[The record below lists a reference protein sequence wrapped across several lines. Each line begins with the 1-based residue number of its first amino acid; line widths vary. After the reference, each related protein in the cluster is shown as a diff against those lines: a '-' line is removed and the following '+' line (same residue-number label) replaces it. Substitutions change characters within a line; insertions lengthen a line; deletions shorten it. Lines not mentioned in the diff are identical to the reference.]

1 MIFLSPAKLNLVLK
15 IKNKDPKDNYHYI
28 ESIFDPIS
36 LYDILDVEITRG
48 REIRVID
55 YFKKLKIS
63 EQKNIVYKA
72 VKLMA
77 EKYKFKF
84 GVKIT
89 LYKHIPDGAGMG
101 GGSSNAAAAIMALNK
116 LLGLKLGNAEMAE
129 IGFKCGSDVPFFI
142 YGKPAYAAGKG
153 EKIREYPRKVV
164 FWYVIVVHKAVK
176 VATKD
181 AYGWYDSEIHLTK
194 AKSYTN
200 IMYGYKNGAY
210 AFLYNDFENVIFRK
224 YPVLKQVRDSL
235 LKHHCIDASLSGSG
249 SAVFALYDSRHAAL
263 AGYIKAGCEWKGSFV
278 GLAHSI

>member
-15 IKNKDPKDNYHYI
+15 IKGKDPKDNYHYI

-36 LYDILDVEITRG
+36 LCDILDMDITQD

-55 YFKKLKIS
+55 YFGKLKIGRK
-63 EQKNIVYKA
+63 KNIVYRV
-72 VKLMA
+72 VKLMDD
-77 EKYKFKF
+77 KYKFKC

-101 GGSSNAAAAIMALNK
+101 GGSSNAATAILALNK

-129 IGFKCGSDVPFFI
+129 IGFKCGADVPFFI
-142 YGKPAYAAGKG
+142 YGKPSFVTGKG
-153 EKIREYPRKVV
+153 EKIREYKRKSV
-164 FWYVIVVHKAVK
+164 FWYVVVAHKAVK

-181 AYGWYDSEIHLTK
+181 AYGWYDSEIHLTNV
-194 AKSYTN
+194 KSYTN
-200 IMYGYKNGAY
+200 IMYGYKNGGY
-210 AFLYNDFENVIFRK
+210 AFLYNDFESMIFKK
-224 YPVLKQVRDSL
+224 YPVLKEVRDSL
-235 LKHHCIDASLSGSG
+235 VRHHCMDASLSGSG

-263 AGYIKAGCEWKGSFV
+263 AGYIKAKSEWKGSFV